1 MVRISLVINMEK
13 LWYDSDVLKESERQ
27 NCEEFIVNAFY
38 KEEEHIIQ
46 NYKTVRQ
53 LSIDFSY

>member
-1 MVRISLVINMEK
+1 MEK
-13 LWYDSDVLKESERQ
+13 LWYDSGVLKESERQ
-27 NCEEFIVNAFY
+27 NWEEFIVNAFY